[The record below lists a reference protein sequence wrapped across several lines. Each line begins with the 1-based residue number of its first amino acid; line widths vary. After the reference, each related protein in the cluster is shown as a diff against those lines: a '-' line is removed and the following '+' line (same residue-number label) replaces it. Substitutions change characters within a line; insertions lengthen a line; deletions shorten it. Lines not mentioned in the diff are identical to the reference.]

1 MGPRLLSLS
10 TSMLSLSTLT
20 SPNVK
25 SVSCRLPVR
34 VVVRRE
40 GRRERNTLTV
50 DGQQHRTYYHLS
62 TTTTTVNSIQQQQH
76 LLLQKSSLPT
86 PSIQQ
91 QHLLLQNSSLHTPST
106 QQQHLLLQ
114 KSSLHTHSIQQQ
126 HLLLQNSSLHT
137 PSTQQQHLLLQKSS
151 LPTPSIGRHFCTSTY
166 SGNAAVIESASV
178 GNGEVRVVWG
188 KSPCSSSSSSGS
200 GGGEECVYP
209 YPWLRDNCQCIQCYD
224 ADSYTRI
231 ITLEDWHHHDTPQQV
246 KVCNDGVCLE
256 VVWSS
261 GHISTYSATW
271 LYHRRFNSQARSV
284 KKSVLA
290 LKKELWGRDFQIS
303 RHSFD
308 SIVSD
313 DEALLGFLTS
323 LEKFG
328 VVLVTEAPRKPKA
341 AFHIVN
347 KAGFPKRTHYGLH
360 YPIRRKLG
368 AESLA
373 FTDLKL
379 GMHNDLPYY
388 NYVCGIIFLHC
399 ITQFEG
405 SGGENDLADGYH
417 VARYLHQHHPH
428 QYHLLTHTPVY
439 FWNKGVTT
447 VEGEEH
453 QFYKLFNTPII
464 VEDSITG
471 AVVRVNNSQLRDSHL
486 DVSPDL
492 VTPWYSALR
501 LFNTT
506 LQQHAIRVKLNS
518 GEMLVMDNTRLL
530 HGRTA
535 YDGAIGERYMD
546 QVYLDWDQALSKRR
560 VLQEKLGIHLQ

>member
-1 MGPRLLSLS
+1 MGLRLLSLS
-10 TSMLSLSTLT
+10 TLA
-20 SPNVK
+20 SPSVK
-25 SVSCRLPVR
+25 NASCRLRIVSPVSALM
-34 VVVRRE
+34 VTE
-40 GRRERNTLTV
+40 GRRESKT
-50 DGQQHRTYYHLS
+50 HHHLS
-62 TTTTTVNSIQQQQH
+62 TTTTNTTTINTNTTTTTTINPTPPPRHHQ
-76 LLLQKSSLPT
+76 LLQKSIAVNT
-86 PSIQQ
+86 PSIITPYLSR
-91 QHLLLQNSSLHTPST
+91 HLYTSAYSSS
-106 QQQHLLLQ
+106 
-114 KSSLHTHSIQQQ
+114 
-126 HLLLQNSSLHT
+126 N
-137 PSTQQQHLLLQKSS
+137 
-151 LPTPSIGRHFCTSTY
+151 
-166 SGNAAVIESASV
+166 AVIESASV

-188 KSPCSSSSSSGS
+188 RSSAC
-200 GGGEECVYP
+200 GGEEEEWCVYP
-209 YPWLRDNCQCIQCYD
+209 YPWLRDNCQCTQCYD
-224 ADSYTRI
+224 AKSYTRI
-231 ITLEDWHHHDTPQQV
+231 ITLEDWHHDDTPHQV
-246 KVCNDGVCLE
+246 KVCEGGVCLE

-261 GHISTYSATW
+261 GHISTFTSTW
-271 LYHRRFNSQARSV
+271 LHQRRFNHQARSV
-284 KKSVLA
+284 KKSMLA
-290 LKKELWGRDFQIS
+290 LKKEIWGRDFQIS

-308 SIVSD
+308 EIVSD

-328 VVLVTEAPRKPKA
+328 VVLVTKAPRKPKA
-341 AFHIVN
+341 AFDIVN

-417 VARYLHQHHPH
+417 VSEYLRHHHPH

-439 FWNKGVTT
+439 FWNKGVTE
-447 VEGEEH
+447 VEGETQE
-453 QFYKLFNTPII
+453 FYKLFNTPII
-464 VEDSITG
+464 VEDSMTG
-471 AVVRVNNSQLRDSHL
+471 EVVRVNNSQLRDSYL
-486 DVSPDL
+486 DISPEL

-506 LQQHAIRVKLNS
+506 LQQQAIRIKLNS

-535 YDGAIGERYMD
+535 YDGAVGERYMD

-560 VLQEKLGIHLQ
+560 VLQEKLGIHLE